1 MNTTHIRTRFA
12 GLLLSLCF
20 LSALYGATLF
30 QVSTLQALVSGI
42 YDGEVPLKQLL
53 THGNFGIGTFNGLN
67 GEMVILNGTVY
78 QITATGSVEKPE
90 LSVKVPYAAI
100 TAFESTNRITLSD
113 TITINALC
121 LRLDSC
127 LRSKNLFYAVK
138 ITGEFDSLTT
148 RSIPQQEKPYSPMK
162 DVIHYQSVFSLNAK
176 TGTIVGFRCPDY
188 AQGVNMPGYHLHFI
202 AADTLSGGH
211 VLKGT
216 VHNAVVEWQELSSF
230 TMALPGDSCFL
241 HANLKAQ
248 DDATIKKIEK

>member
-1 MNTTHIRTRFA
+1 MNTTHIRKRFA
-12 GLLLSLCF
+12 WLLLSICF
-20 LSALYGATLF
+20 LPTSYGATLF

-67 GEMVILNGTVY
+67 GEMIILNGTVY

-90 LSVKVPYAAI
+90 LSVMVPFAAI

-113 TITINALC
+113 TMTINALC

-216 VHNAVVEWQELSSF
+216 VHNAVVEWQELNAF

-241 HANLKAQ
+241 GANLKAQ
-248 DDATIKKIEK
+248 DEATIKKIEK